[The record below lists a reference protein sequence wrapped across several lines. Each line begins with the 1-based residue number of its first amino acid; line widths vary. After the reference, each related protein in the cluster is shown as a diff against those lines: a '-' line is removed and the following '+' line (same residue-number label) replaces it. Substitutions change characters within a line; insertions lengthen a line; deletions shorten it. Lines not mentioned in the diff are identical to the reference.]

1 VKNLE
6 ELMFLQRE
14 YLNQQAILHEIRYQ
28 KSRKLSEN
36 LMTLKKSSF
45 SALEKLKQ
53 QCEMTTQKL

>member
-1 VKNLE
+1 
-6 ELMFLQRE
+6 MFLQRE